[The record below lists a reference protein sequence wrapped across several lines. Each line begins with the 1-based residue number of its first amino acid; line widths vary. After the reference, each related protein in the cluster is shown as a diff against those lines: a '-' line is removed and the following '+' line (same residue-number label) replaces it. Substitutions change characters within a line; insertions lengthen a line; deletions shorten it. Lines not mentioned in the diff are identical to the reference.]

1 VDAVDQNGWM
11 LRRYQ
16 PEIVLVTALVVVS
29 AFYARLEYIPS
40 FADRHV
46 AVAEEKYGFD
56 VGEPGPWF
64 SAWSLGDGQAYAMIA
79 VDPTGDKLAEHVS
92 EAGYRFARAGYGW
105 STWAFALG
113 EPHLVPYALAAVGG
127 LSLVGVLLVAIRIR
141 RSLGARAWLLV
152 LNPAL
157 FAGFAGDTSE
167 PLGILMLAFTMAWGS
182 WVAAVFLGVT
192 RPTFLV
198 GVWGRWRLFVPGV
211 VAAASLALYSL
222 FAFGA
227 EALFPAGG
235 RLALP
240 FLAYVEHLSI
250 WGLILAGVATATVI
264 LGIRERD
271 WSWAMAGILVLCF
284 GPDVLRDPINAW
296 RAAGFIPVLWAFGP
310 NFAATATSVPSL
322 TSQDTASNRST

>member
-1 VDAVDQNGWM
+1 M
-11 LRRYQ
+11 LRRYRV
-16 PEIVLVTALVVVS
+16 EIVLVVALVVIS
-29 AFYARLEYIPS
+29 AFYARWEYIPT

-105 STWAFALG
+105 ATWAFALG
-113 EPHLVPYALAAVGG
+113 KTDLVPYALAVVGA

-141 RSLGARAWLLV
+141 PSLGARAWLMI

-167 PLGILMLAFTMAWGS
+167 PLGILMLAFAMAWGS
-182 WVAAVFLGVT
+182 RVATVFLGVT

-198 GVWGRWRLFVPGV
+198 GVWGRWRLFIPGV
-211 VAAASLALYSL
+211 LAAAMLAVYSL

-227 EALFPAGG
+227 GALVPAGG
-235 RLALP
+235 RLTLP
-240 FLAYVEHLSI
+240 FLAYVEHLSL
-250 WGLILAGVATATVI
+250 WGLTLAGVATATVTA
-264 LGIRERD
+264 GIRARD
-271 WSWAMAGILVLCF
+271 WSWAMAGALVLCF
-284 GPDVLRDPINAW
+284 GPDVLRDPMNAW
-296 RAAGFIPVLWAFGP
+296 RAAGLIPVLWAFGP
-310 NFAATATSVPSL
+310 NFAAMPKSVPPL
-322 TSQDTASNRST
+322 TSQDGFESFNVN